1 MDYLILVINPGST
14 STKVALFNNDKLI
27 QEQVLKHDVDV
38 LKNYSN
44 VIEQKNFRKQMVVD
58 FLTEHRYKLEH
69 IDVFVGRGGML
80 KPLKNSG
87 TYLVTKQ
94 MVEDLTLGR
103 NGFHA
108 SNLGAI
114 ISYELAESLNRP
126 SYIVN
131 PVSIDEMEDL
141 ARVSGLSGIDRT
153 SVFHALNHKA
163 IAKRHAKFMGRD
175 YEDMTLIVAHLGGGI
190 SVGLHKKGR
199 VVDVNNALGGDGPF
213 SPERAGT
220 TPTYPLVDMCFSG
233 KYSIE
238 EVKRKLAGQGGLI
251 SYLGTSN
258 GIEIKR
264 RIESGDKVAEFYL
277 QAMAYQVAKQIG
289 AMYFI
294 AAGKVDGILLTG
306 GLAYNTIFVDMI
318 KNYVNPI
325 QSIHVY
331 PGEDE
336 MRALAEGTLRVLTKQ
351 EKLQVY

>member
-1 MDYLILVINPGST
+1 MDYLLLVINPGST

-27 QEQVLKHDVDV
+27 QEQVLKHDADQ
-38 LKNYSN
+38 LRHFHS
-44 VIEQKNFRKQMVVD
+44 IIDQKDFRKQMVID
-58 FLTEHRYKLEH
+58 FLEEHRYKLEH

-80 KPLKNSG
+80 KTLKNSG

-94 MVEDLTLGR
+94 MVEDLTVGTR
-103 NGFHA
+103 GFHA

-114 ISYELAESLNRP
+114 IAYELAENLNRP

-131 PVSIDEMEDL
+131 PVSIDEMEDV
-141 ARVSGLSGIDRT
+141 ARISGFNGIERT
-153 SVFHALNHKA
+153 SIFHALNHKA
-163 IAKRHAKFMGRD
+163 IGKRHAKTVGRD
-175 YEDMTLIVAHLGGGI
+175 YEDLNLIIAHLGGGI
-190 SVGLHKKGR
+190 SVAWHKKGR

-220 TPTYPLVDMCFSG
+220 TPTYPLVDLCFSG
-233 KYSIE
+233 NYTIDQIK
-238 EVKRKLAGQGGLI
+238 KKLAGQGGLV

-264 RIESGDKVAEFYL
+264 RIENGDKEAEFYM

-294 AAGKVDGILLTG
+294 ASGKIDAIILTG
-306 GLAYNTIFVDMI
+306 GLAYNSGFVDMI
-318 KNYVNPI
+318 KAYVNPI
-325 QSIHVY
+325 SPITVY

>member
-1 MDYLILVINPGST
+1 MDYLLLVINPGST

-27 QEQVLKHDVDV
+27 QEQVLKHDIDQ
-38 LKNYSN
+38 LKHYKNI
-44 VIEQKNFRKQMVVD
+44 IEQKDFRKQMVLD
-58 FLTEHRYKLEH
+58 FLEEHRYKLEH

-94 MVEDLTLGR
+94 MVEDLSAGTRGY
-103 NGFHA
+103 HA

-114 ISYELAESLNRP
+114 IAYELAEGLNRP

-131 PVSIDEMEDL
+131 PVSIDEMDDI
-141 ARVSGLSGIDRT
+141 ARVSGIAEIERT
-153 SVFHALNHKA
+153 SIFHALNHKA
-163 IAKRHAKFMGRD
+163 IGKRHAKQIGRD
-175 YEDMTLIVAHLGGGI
+175 YDELNLIIAHLGGGI
-190 SVGLHKKGR
+190 SVGFHKKGR

-220 TPTYPLVDMCFSG
+220 TPTYPLVDLCFSG
-233 KYSIE
+233 KYTIDQI
-238 EVKRKLAGQGGLI
+238 KMKLAGQGGLI

-264 RIESGDKVAEFYL
+264 RIENGDKEAEFYM

-294 AAGKVDGILLTG
+294 ASGKVDGILLTG
-306 GLAYNTIFVDMI
+306 GLAYNPMFVDMI
-318 KNYVNPI
+318 KAYVVPI
-325 QSIHVY
+325 SPISVY

>member
-27 QEQVLKHDVDV
+27 QEQVLKHDTEV
-38 LKNYSN
+38 LKQFNN
-44 VIEQKNFRKQMVVD
+44 VIEQKDFRKEMVLS
-58 FLTEHRYKLEH
+58 FLAEHRYKLEH

-114 ISYELAESLNRP
+114 ISYELAESLHRP

-131 PVSIDEMEDL
+131 PVSIDEMEDI
-141 ARVSGLSGIDRT
+141 ARVSGLADIERT
-153 SVFHALNHKA
+153 SVFHTLNHKA
-163 IAKRHAKFMGRD
+163 IAKRHAKIVGRD
-175 YEDMTLIVAHLGGGI
+175 YDEMTLIVAHLGGGI

-220 TPTYPLVDMCFSG
+220 TPTYPLVDLCFSG
-233 KYSIE
+233 LYTKE
-238 EVKRKLAGQGGLI
+238 EIKRKLAGQGGLV

-258 GIEIKR
+258 GLEIKR
-264 RIESGDKVAEFYL
+264 RIDEGDKVAEFYM

-294 AAGKVDGILLTG
+294 VGGRIDGILLTG
-306 GLAYNTIFVDMI
+306 GLAYNNQFIEMI
-318 KNYVNPI
+318 KTYINPI
-325 QSIHVY
+325 HSVNVY